1 MHKYETLTHCGLEM
15 WQWKKKNVVCILEGS
30 RSLVTHEVW
39 QTPVLSGLHSTKLA
53 CKMYWIKD
61 LLLSFFQIMQEYN
74 QQLFMQENPVFHKAH
89 DFQFQPSECD
99 TVRLKKLDTDLLD

>member
-1 MHKYETLTHCGLEM
+1 MAVG
-15 WQWKKKNVVCILEGS
+15 KKIVVCILEGS
-30 RSLVTHEVW
+30 RSLVTHEVQ
-39 QTPVLSGLHSTKLA
+39 QTLVLSGLHTTKLA

-99 TVRLKKLDTDLLD
+99 TVRLTQLHTDLLD